1 LLTRAC
7 ERDCEIDTYIV
18 VRGAANRATFAFD
31 TLPPVLANRNDHV
44 CSELQTS
51 WMPYNKN
58 VRTSRNTHLGWNE
71 EWDTSRKVPGQLSC
85 AEEQWTPSYCSF
97 LFLFFSI
104 NHLLFDAFSSSNRI
118 FFIHVR
124 KKEHEK
130 FGPQKYDSRCLSPFL
145 STKNVRNNDTSSC
158 FRTEYFISWYL

>member
-71 EWDTSRKVPGQLSC
+71 EWDASRKVPGQLSC

-97 LFLFFSI
+97 LFFFFHKS
-104 NHLLFDAFSSSNRI
+104 FTFRC
-118 FFIHVR
+118 FFIVKSNFFYTC
-124 KKEHEK
+124 KKERAWEIW
-130 FGPQKYDSRCLSPFL
+130 
-145 STKNVRNNDTSSC
+145 STKVR
-158 FRTEYFISWYL
+158 L